1 MTVDPIALAEEHWIE
16 HGWRDASSGMRLVTT
31 ITRVQQLLHQRIDDV
46 LRPDLTFARYEILM
60 LLVFSR
66 RGALPMS
73 VIGSRLQVHAASVTS
88 AVDRLE
94 RDGYVVRERDE
105 EDRRRVLASVTPRGR
120 RRALA
125 ATQALN
131 DQVFGDVGLDP
142 AALRDTSAEL
152 DRMRAHLGDTLGS
165 RGRVD

>member
-1 MTVDPIALAEEHWIE
+1 MSADPIALAEEHWID
-16 HGWRDASSGMRLVTT
+16 HGWGEAAPGMRLVTT
-31 ITRVQQLLHQRIDDV
+31 LTRVQQLLHQRIDDA

-94 RDGYVVRERDE
+94 RDGYVIRERGED
-105 EDRRRVLASVTPRGR
+105 DRRRVLARITAQGR

-125 ATQALN
+125 ATDVLN
-131 DQVFGDVGLDP
+131 DQVFTDVGLR
-142 AALRDTSAEL
+142 AASLRDTRAEL
-152 DRMRAHLGDTLGS
+152 DRMRAHLGDALG
-165 RGRVD
+165 G

>member
-1 MTVDPIALAEEHWIE
+1 
-16 HGWRDASSGMRLVTT
+16 MRLVTT
-31 ITRVQQLLHQRIDDV
+31 ITRVQQLLHQRIDDL

-94 RDGYVVRERDE
+94 RDGYVTRERGESDG
-105 EDRRRVLASVTPRGR
+105 RRVLGRITPAGR
-120 RRALA
+120 RRAKA
-125 ATQALN
+125 ATEILN
-131 DQVFGDVGLDP
+131 REVFDDVGLP
-142 AALRDTSAEL
+142 TSTARKVTADL
-152 DRMRAHLGDTLGS
+152 DRVRAHLGDAFDG
-165 RGRVD
+165 

>member
-1 MTVDPIALAEEHWIE
+1 MSRDPIALAEAHWVD
-16 HGWRDASSGMRLVTT
+16 HGWGEAAPGMRLVTT
-31 ITRVQQLLHQRIDDV
+31 LTRVQQLLHQRIDEL

-94 RDGYVVRERDE
+94 RDGYVARERGE
-105 EDRRRVLASVTPRGR
+105 G
-120 RRALA
+120 
-125 ATQALN
+125 
-131 DQVFGDVGLDP
+131 
-142 AALRDTSAEL
+142 
-152 DRMRAHLGDTLGS
+152 
-165 RGRVD
+165 

>member
-1 MTVDPIALAEEHWIE
+1 
-16 HGWRDASSGMRLVTT
+16 MRLVTT
-31 ITRVQQLLHQRIDDV
+31 ITRVQQLLHQRIDDL

-94 RDGYVVRERDE
+94 RDGYVTRERGESDG
-105 EDRRRVLASVTPRGR
+105 RRVLARITPAGR
-120 RRALA
+120 RRAKA
-125 ATQALN
+125 ATDILN
-131 DQVFGDVGLDP
+131 RDVFDDVGLPRATARKVTVD
-142 AALRDTSAEL
+142 L
-152 DRMRAHLGDTLGS
+152 DRVRAHLGDAY
-165 RGRVD
+165 DA

>member
-1 MTVDPIALAEEHWIE
+1 MSADPIALAEAHWAD
-16 HGWRDASSGMRLVTT
+16 HGWGEAAAGMRLVTT
-31 ITRVQQLLHQRIDDV
+31 ITRVQQLLHQRIDEL

-94 RDGYVVRERDE
+94 RDGYVVRERGE
-105 EDRRRVLASVTPRGR
+105 SDRRLVLARITPSGR
-120 RRALA
+120 RRAHS
-125 ATQALN
+125 ATSQLN
-131 DQVFGDVGLDP
+131 ESVFNDVGLP
-142 AALRDTSAEL
+142 RARTRALSIEL
-152 DRMRAHLGDTLGS
+152 DRVRGRLGDP
-165 RGRVD
+165 VADV

>member
-1 MTVDPIALAEEHWIE
+1 MITDPIALAEGHWSD
-16 HGWRDASSGMRLVTT
+16 HGWSESAPGMRLVTT
-31 ITRVQQLLHQRIDDV
+31 ITRVQQLLHQRIDEN

-94 RDGYVVRERDE
+94 RDGYVSRERGE
-105 EDRRRVLASVTPRGR
+105 RDRRLVLARITPAGR

-125 ATQALN
+125 ATAVLN
-131 DQVFGDVGLDP
+131 REVFLEVGASRS
-142 AALRDTSAEL
+142 AATRLTTEL
-152 DRMRAHLGDTLGS
+152 DRMRVHLGDTPG
-165 RGRVD
+165 D

>member
-1 MTVDPIALAEEHWIE
+1 
-16 HGWRDASSGMRLVTT
+16 MRLVTT
-31 ITRVQQLLHQRIDDV
+31 ITRVQQLLHQRIDEL

-94 RDGYVVRERDE
+94 RDGYVTRERGED
-105 EDRRRVLASVTPRGR
+105 DRRQVLARITPAGR
-120 RRALA
+120 RRAKA
-125 ATQALN
+125 ATEILN
-131 DQVFGDVGLDP
+131 REVFDDVGLP
-142 AALRDTSAEL
+142 ITSARKVTVEL
-152 DRMRAHLGDTLGS
+152 DRVRAHLGDAC
-165 RGRVD
+165 DA

>member
-1 MTVDPIALAEEHWIE
+1 MSTDPIALAESHWVG
-16 HGWRDASSGMRLVTT
+16 HGWGLSASGMRLVTT
-31 ITRVQQLLHQRIDDV
+31 ITRVQQLLHQRIDEL

-94 RDGYVVRERDE
+94 RDGYVTRERGE
-105 EDRRRVLASVTPRGR
+105 GDRRRVLARITPAGR
-120 RRALA
+120 RRARA
-125 ATQALN
+125 ATEILN
-131 DQVFGDVGLDP
+131 REVFDDVGLPTTTARRVTVD
-142 AALRDTSAEL
+142 L
-152 DRMRAHLGDTLGS
+152 DRVRAHLGDAC
-165 RGRVD
+165 DA

>member
-1 MTVDPIALAEEHWIE
+1 MD
-16 HGWRDASSGMRLVTT
+16 HGWSDSASGMRLVTT
-31 ITRVQQLLHQRIDDV
+31 ITRVQQLLHQRIDDL

-94 RDGYVVRERDE
+94 RDGYVTRERGESDG
-105 EDRRRVLASVTPRGR
+105 RRVLARITPAGR
-120 RRALA
+120 RRAKA
-125 ATQALN
+125 ATDILN
-131 DQVFGDVGLDP
+131 RDVFDDVGLPRATARKVTVD
-142 AALRDTSAEL
+142 L
-152 DRMRAHLGDTLGS
+152 DRMRAHLGDAY
-165 RGRVD
+165 DA

>member
-1 MTVDPIALAEEHWIE
+1 MSTDPIALAESHWAD
-16 HGWRDASSGMRLVTT
+16 HGWEKAAPGMRLVTT
-31 ITRVQQLLHQRIDDV
+31 ITRVQQLLHQRIDDL

-94 RDGYVVRERDE
+94 RDGYVTRERGE
-105 EDRRRVLASVTPRGR
+105 ADRRRVLARITPAGR
-120 RRALA
+120 RRAKA
-125 ATQALN
+125 ATEILN
-131 DQVFGDVGLDP
+131 REVFDDAGLPTTTARRVTVD
-142 AALRDTSAEL
+142 L
-152 DRMRAHLGDTLGS
+152 DRVRAHLGDAC
-165 RGRVD
+165 DA

>member
-1 MTVDPIALAEEHWIE
+1 VDPIALAEEHWTD
-16 HGWRDASSGMRLVTT
+16 HGWADAAPGMRLVTT
-31 ITRVQQLLHQRIDDV
+31 ITRVQQLLHQRIDDL

-60 LLVFSR
+60 LLAFSR

-94 RDGYVVRERDE
+94 RDAYVTRQRGED
-105 EDRRRVLASVTPRGR
+105 DRRRVLAHITAEGR

-125 ATQALN
+125 ATEILN
-131 DQVFGDVGLDP
+131 REVFGDVGLDQ
-142 AALRDTSAEL
+142 TSMKRVGADL
-152 DRMRAHLGDTLGS
+152 DRMRAHLGEALEG
-165 RGRVD
+165 

>member
-1 MTVDPIALAEEHWIE
+1 MDPIALAEEHWID
-16 HGWRDASSGMRLVTT
+16 HGWQDAAPGMRVVTAL
-31 ITRVQQLLHQRIDDV
+31 TRVQQLLHQRIDEA

-94 RDGYVVRERDE
+94 RDGYVVRERGED
-105 EDRRRVLASVTPRGR
+105 DRRRVLPRITAQGR

-125 ATQALN
+125 ATGVLN
-131 DQVFGDVGLDP
+131 DQVFSDVGLGR
-142 AALRDTSAEL
+142 ASLRDVSVAL
-152 DRMRAHLGDTLGS
+152 DLMRAHLGDALE
-165 RGRVD
+165 D